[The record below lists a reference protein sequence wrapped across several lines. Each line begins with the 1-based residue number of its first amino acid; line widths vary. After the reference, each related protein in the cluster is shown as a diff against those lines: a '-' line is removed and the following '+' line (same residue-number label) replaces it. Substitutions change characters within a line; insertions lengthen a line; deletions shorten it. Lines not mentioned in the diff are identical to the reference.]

1 MTELIPTEAAPP
13 EEPVAPEPVVAP
25 VQPPKPAVVRRG
37 GTPLLLTLVLVAALG
52 GGLYYVWT
60 NPQSPG
66 ANPALGDLARKVQA
80 QGQAE
85 AELTSQV
92 QSAADSINQ
101 QIQALQARV
110 DKLEK
115 APPPPPAPE
124 ASTAPATQSDTTDIS
139 RRLDELT
146 AQVQTLAARPAPE
159 PAPVAAPQD
168 PQQVADLTA
177 KIAQLEAA
185 QKTALDQI
193 ASQQKQS
200 LDAIGGRIDK
210 LEQGAGK
217 VETEADR
224 AARLAMVQQ
233 ASAALMAGT
242 PLGPLPGAPESL
254 TRFATAAPPTE
265 TGLRAAF
272 PAVAEQAR
280 AASRPEAVKTTLWD
294 RALARIEQSV
304 TIRRGEHVIVGDPA
318 AGVLAAAQDQL
329 NNGNLAGA
337 VHALAALQ
345 GPAAAAVAGWVAQ
358 AQALL
363 DARVALA
370 AMAAH
375 P

>member
-13 EEPVAPEPVVAP
+13 EDPVAPEPVAAP
-25 VQPPKPAVVRRG
+25 VPPPKPVVVRRG
-37 GTPLLLTLVLVAALG
+37 GTPLLLTLVLFAALG

-66 ANPALGDLARKVQA
+66 ADAALGDLARKVQA

-92 QSAADSINQ
+92 QSAADAINQ

-124 ASTAPATQSDTTDIS
+124 ATTAPATQSDTTDIS

-146 AQVQTLAARPAPE
+146 AQVQALAARPAPE

-185 QKTALDQI
+185 QKAALDQI

-304 TIRRGEHVIVGDPA
+304 TVRRGEHVIVGDPA

-345 GPAAAAVAGWVAQ
+345 GAAAAAVANWVAQ

-363 DARVALA
+363 DARAALS

>member
-13 EEPVAPEPVVAP
+13 EDPVAPEPVAAP
-25 VQPPKPAVVRRG
+25 VPPPKPVVVRRG
-37 GTPLLLTLVLVAALG
+37 GTPLLLTLVLFAALG

-60 NPQSPG
+60 NPQSQG
-66 ANPALGDLARKVQA
+66 ADAALGDLARKVQA

-92 QSAADSINQ
+92 QSAADAINQ

-124 ASTAPATQSDTTDIS
+124 ATTAPATQSDTTDIS

-265 TGLRAAF
+265 TDLRAAF

-304 TIRRGEHVIVGDPA
+304 TVRRGEHVIVGDPA

>member
-13 EEPVAPEPVVAP
+13 EDPVAPEPVAAP
-25 VQPPKPAVVRRG
+25 VPPPKPVVVRRG
-37 GTPLLLTLVLVAALG
+37 GTPLLLTLVLFAALG

-66 ANPALGDLARKVQA
+66 ADAALGDLARKVQA

-92 QSAADSINQ
+92 QSAADAINQ

-124 ASTAPATQSDTTDIS
+124 ATTAPATQSDTTDIS

-146 AQVQTLAARPAPE
+146 AQVQALAARPAPE

-304 TIRRGEHVIVGDPA
+304 TVRRGEHVIVGDPA

-345 GPAAAAVAGWVAQ
+345 GAAAAAVANWVAQ

-363 DARVALA
+363 DARAALS

>member
-1 MTELIPTEAAPP
+1 
-13 EEPVAPEPVVAP
+13 
-25 VQPPKPAVVRRG
+25 
-37 GTPLLLTLVLVAALG
+37 
-52 GGLYYVWT
+52 
-60 NPQSPG
+60 
-66 ANPALGDLARKVQA
+66 
-80 QGQAE
+80 
-85 AELTSQV
+85 
-92 QSAADSINQ
+92 
-101 QIQALQARV
+101 
-110 DKLEK
+110 
-115 APPPPPAPE
+115 
-124 ASTAPATQSDTTDIS
+124 
-139 RRLDELT
+139 
-146 AQVQTLAARPAPE
+146 
-159 PAPVAAPQD
+159 
-168 PQQVADLTA
+168 
-177 KIAQLEAA
+177 
-185 QKTALDQI
+185 
-193 ASQQKQS
+193 
-200 LDAIGGRIDK
+200 

-304 TIRRGEHVIVGDPA
+304 TVRRGEHVIVGDPA

-345 GPAAAAVAGWVAQ
+345 GAAAAAVANWVAQ

-363 DARVALA
+363 DARAALS